1 MKYRKLGKSDLK
13 VSVIGLGTGQ
23 IGSRPWGYGIRFG
36 NEDIIKVIRYAIELG
51 INVFD
56 TAETYGYGKSEV
68 LLGKALNSYDR
79 DDFVIVS
86 KVAPWNLG
94 YINVIKAAER
104 SLRRLNVDIID
115 LYLVHHPNPLISM
128 KETFRAMERLIEEG
142 KVRYIGVSNFSDYM
156 LKKAEENLS
165 STELVVDEVEYNVLS
180 RRAEKGIIPYCERQN
195 IGMIAYSP
203 LAGGVL
209 AGKYSFS
216 NPPRDRAR
224 AFNFLARRTFLEKAE
239 PLFEVLRQIAEEKRA
254 SVAQVALSW
263 IVSRHSSC
271 IAIPAALT
279 CEQVEDNA
287 KATDSILSSED
298 IGRIDKVAVSLGF
311 LGYIFDHYVIR
322 PISWTKE
329 TIKHFLSSPEE
340 KTMLSRLNTH
350 KHCM

>member
-1 MKYRKLGKSDLK
+1 LKYRKLGKSDLK

-23 IGSRPWGYGIRFG
+23 IGSKPWGYGISFG
-36 NEDIIKVIRYAIELG
+36 NEDIIKIILYAIELG

-56 TAETYGYGKSEV
+56 TAETYGYGKSEM
-68 LLGKALNSYDR
+68 LLGKALNSHDR

-94 YINVIKAAER
+94 YKNVIKAAER

-115 LYLVHHPNPLISM
+115 LYLVHHPNPLIPM
-128 KETFRAMERLIEEG
+128 KETFRAMERLIKDG

-165 STELVVDEVEYNVLS
+165 STEIVVDEVEYNILS
-180 RRAEKGIIPYCERQN
+180 RRAEKGIIPYCERRN
-195 IGMIAYSP
+195 IGVISYSP

-209 AGKYSFS
+209 TGKYSFS

-224 AFNFLARRTFLEKAE
+224 AFNFLARRTFLEKAQ
-239 PLFEVLRQIAEEKRA
+239 PLFKVLREIAEEKRA
-254 SVAQVALSW
+254 SAAQVALSW
-263 IVSRHSSC
+263 IISRHSLC

-287 KATDSILSSED
+287 KASDLILSSED
-298 IGRIDKVAVSLGF
+298 IKRINDAVISLGF
-311 LGYIFDHYVIR
+311 STYVFDHYLIR
-322 PISWTKE
+322 PISWMKE

-340 KTMLSRLNTH
+340 KTVVSRLNTH
-350 KHCM
+350 KHYM

>member
-23 IGSRPWGYGIRFG
+23 FGSKPWGYGIGFG
-36 NEDIIKVIRYAIELG
+36 DEDVTKIIQHAIDLG

-56 TAETYGYGKSEV
+56 TAETYGYGKSEM
-68 LLGKALNSYDR
+68 LLSEALNSHDR
-79 DDFVIVS
+79 DEFVIVS

-94 YINVIKAAER
+94 YKNVIKAAER
-104 SLRRLNVDIID
+104 SSRRLNVDIID
-115 LYLVHHPNPLISM
+115 LYLVHHPNPLIPM
-128 KETFRAMERLIEEG
+128 KETFRAMEMLVKEG
-142 KVRYIGVSNFSDYM
+142 KVKYIGVSNFSDYM

-165 STELVVDEVEYNVLS
+165 SSEIVVDEIEYNILS

-195 IGMIAYSP
+195 IGIIAYSP

-224 AFNFLARRTFLEKAE
+224 AFNFLARRTFLEKAQ
-239 PLFEVLRQIAEEKRA
+239 PLFEVLREIAEEKRA

-263 IVSRHSSC
+263 IVSRHSLC

-279 CEQVEDNA
+279 CEQVEDNT
-287 KATDSILSSED
+287 KASDLILSSED
-298 IGRIDKVAVSLGF
+298 IGRIDKVAVSLGSS
-311 LGYIFDHYVIR
+311 GYIFDHYVIR

-329 TIKHFLSSPEE
+329 TIKHFFSSPEE
-340 KTMLSRLNTH
+340 KTTLSRLNTH
-350 KHCM
+350 KHHM